1 MTAIMGM
8 PMHFSAKNA
17 GGGSGGKKA
26 AAKSAG
32 TGTGTA
38 TEEKTGTDTK
48 TKVKVEVHT
57 GLAKIMKQH
66 DAATEQA
73 ATFLVEMCE
82 LIERDH
88 ISNPV
93 LIKTIMET
101 RGVVESSAKS
111 QASRMRALLKDKDS
125 FDALKRGE
133 ATVRA
138 AVKGAQARRPAT
150 PANNQKKLDKAINEL
165 CTTGKAM
172 GQDKKTLLTTVE
184 AALDKAGIK

>member
-1 MTAIMGM
+1 MKYQRFTRRGETFQM
-8 PMHFSAKNA
+8 AKNSGGA
-17 GGGSGGKKA
+17 SGGSKKKA
-26 AAKSAG
+26 KG
-32 TGTGTA
+32 TGTGTG
-38 TEEKTGTDTK
+38 TEEKTDTK
-48 TKVKVEVHT
+48 TKAKVEVHT
-57 GLAKIMKQH
+57 GLQAIMKKH

-138 AVKGAQARRPAT
+138 AVKGAQARRPAN